1 MAREPSSGLGVATSQ
16 KMAAPF
22 SRAFPNQLCFFVA
35 ALAAA
40 ALIARRLSRRRAT
53 TSARKHQ
60 RRASEVT
67 IFISGL
73 PESAPSA
80 GFKAAIKAALE
91 PFDATRIKLGC
102 SEHGRL
108 SGYAWATLPDAD
120 AARRAR
126 DALDGTLVLDFAPAA
141 RGRATPPPRVV
152 TAPLQVAEATGKR
165 DMLFPRLSRE
175 ARLRLR
181 LDKVALYS
189 VVDQPSAERVARLLA
204 ALCAVGSAR
213 PARVTDAFACVGGSA
228 IALAREFDEVVAI
241 ELDAGR
247 ADMISH
253 NAAVAL
259 AAPEAARVRVV
270 RGDCA
275 ALLGGMGGGGG
286 GIGGGGA
293 VAPVVHMDPP
303 WGGTSYDA
311 TAGDLALEPDDAVNR
326 PDDRAESPAPTLR
339 ALVLALARGGACRVL
354 AARLPARF
362 DVDAMAAELVAP
374 GAVPSACGDAR
385 ERPLPF
391 VLKLGPKARL
401 FVACFRPP
409 RGAAAEAGPTFGL
422 ANLDALVAALVAC
435 DKSCARELEPKFY
448 DFDAARWIRLRD
460 WKGCGDARGRLPKGK

>member
-1 MAREPSSGLGVATSQ
+1 M
-16 KMAAPF
+16 
-22 SRAFPNQLCFFVA
+22 
-35 ALAAA
+35 
-40 ALIARRLSRRRAT
+40 
-53 TSARKHQ
+53 
-60 RRASEVT
+60 
-67 IFISGL
+67 FISGL
-73 PESAPSA
+73 PEAVPSA
-80 GFKAAIKAALE
+80 GFKAALKAALE
-91 PFDATRIKLGC
+91 PFDASRIKLGC

-108 SGYAWATLPDAD
+108 SGYAWATLPDAG

-126 DALDGTLVLDFAPAA
+126 EALDGTLVLDFAPAP

-152 TAPLQVAEATGKR
+152 TAPLHVAEATGKR

-175 ARLRLR
+175 ARLRLQ

-189 VVDQPSAERVARLLA
+189 VVDQPSAERVAKLLA
-204 ALCAVGSAR
+204 ALCAVGSRDAQTPR
-213 PARVTDAFACVGGSA
+213 PARATDAFACVGGSA

-247 ADMISH
+247 AAMIAH

-259 AAPEAARVRVV
+259 AAPAAARVRVV

-275 ALLGGMGGGGG
+275 ALLGGPRGGGDA
-286 GIGGGGA
+286 GA
-293 VAPVVHMDPP
+293 GDLVAPVVHMDPP
-303 WGGTSYDA
+303 WGGTAYDA
-311 TAGDLALEPDDAVNR
+311 TAGDLMLQ
-326 PDDRAESPAPTLR
+326 PDDRASAPPGAPPAPTLR

-409 RGAAAEAGPTFGL
+409 RGAAAQDGPTFGL